1 MNLQLQD
8 FEGPFDLLLHLVRV
22 SKMDIYT
29 INLSDI
35 IEQYLNFINSLDKFD
50 IDASSEYLVMSSE
63 LIHLKSRMLINKYN
77 DEDNETEEEFS
88 IKSEEDLRN
97 KLIEYERYKNMTDT
111 FRELEENRLDY
122 YTKVPENLKNYI
134 EDENVIN
141 SDVSVDDLV
150 KAFLEMQRRIN
161 FQKPITTKVTKKE
174 FSVKERILE
183 IRNILKTKKRIEFSE
198 LFDSGVTKENIV
210 VTFLSLLDMS
220 KNKEILLRQDKIFST
235 LIIEGQ

>member
-29 INLSDI
+29 INISDI

-77 DEDNETEEEFS
+77 DEDSELEEEFS

-122 YTKVPENLKNYI
+122 YTKVPENLKNYV

-141 SDVSVDDLV
+141 SDVSVDDLI
-150 KAFLEMQRRIN
+150 KAFLDMQRRIN
-161 FQKPITTKVTKKE
+161 FQKPITTKVTRKE

-183 IRNILKTKKRIEFSE
+183 IRNLLKIKKRMEFSE
-198 LFDSGVTKENIV
+198 LFITGFTKESVV

-220 KNKEILLRQDKIFST
+220 KNKEILLKQDKIFST
-235 LIIEGQ
+235 IIIEGQ